1 MSRNPAAR
9 GKADATQPE
18 MVQWLEQQGHLV
30 QDLHAVGGGCPD
42 LLVGAPWGELLIV
55 ECKSPGGG
63 LTQQQVEWHFRW
75 RQFHALR
82 CMPRSVVELRAWM
95 ERRRKLHAGS

>member
-18 MVQWLEQQGHLV
+18 MVEWLEANDYV
-30 QDLHAVGGGCPD
+30 VEDLHGVGGGCPD
-42 LLVGAPWGELLIV
+42 LLVGTPWGELVLV
-55 ECKSPGGG
+55 EAKTPLGR
-63 LTQQQVEWHFRW
+63 LTPLQKHWHNKW
-75 RQFHALR
+75 FHLPR

-95 ERRRKLHAGS
+95 ERRRKLALNR